1 MCPALPDRLKAKPFK
16 PQKELKHQR
25 KRKTLRRYA
34 KRRRQYLSMKL
45 LCMCVAALYYLPEI
59 NAWRKEQ
66 RTIGAR
72 PGNNRRQC
80 VHRARVKLLKKQA
93 RLQEKLEAVA
103 AKMKTAEARIAKREA
118 DLRKHATAQ
127 EGFRQ
132 GWCAAV
138 PMDEAEM
145 MAQSYAK
152 RFIVRYLEAAAER
165 KRVEG
170 LMETQQS
177 KPVAQPATIK
187 L

>member
-59 NAWRKEQ
+59 NVWRKEQ

-72 PGNNRRQC
+72 PGNNRRQR

-93 RLQEKLEAVA
+93 RLQEKLNAVA
-103 AKMKTAEARIAKREA
+103 LKLEAAQARIAKRET

-132 GWCAAV
+132 GWCATV
-138 PMDEAEM
+138 PMDEAQM
-145 MAQSYAK
+145 IAQSYAK
-152 RFIVRYLEAAAER
+152 RFIVRYLEAVAER

-177 KPVAQPATIK
+177 RSAAPPKTIT